1 MSATELPICNAP
13 TVKYRLLSWGEGKNL
28 IDKKIFVFLKFTI
41 QDLVALHD
49 HIHFHQVYTEI
60 TTSILL

>member
-28 IDKKIFVFLKFTI
+28 IDKKNFRFPQIYDPRPGCFARPHSFPSS
-41 QDLVALHD
+41 
-49 HIHFHQVYTEI
+49 VY
-60 TTSILL
+60 

>member
-13 TVKYRLLSWGEGKNL
+13 TVKYRLLFGVKEKFNRQ
-28 IDKKIFVFLKFTI
+28 KIFVFLKLTI

>member
-28 IDKKIFVFLKFTI
+28 IDKNFRFPQTYDPRPGCF
-41 QDLVALHD
+41 ARPHS
-49 HIHFHQVYTEI
+49 FPSSVY
-60 TTSILL
+60 